1 ESVQAG
7 FAQND
12 RELRRKNEKEPA
24 GTVDA
29 GSDSSS
35 EGEDAEAYK
44 KLYNRMEAKLRRMC
58 TVKQTGKCDADK
70 SLLKQWKEKGHSRT
84 QLVKLMIEADGALQ
98 PQAQALPQDRTIP
111 ELFDERSKVK
121 KIVKYCEEHGLTR
134 TNKYDTTET
143 EYWVDYR
150 TEGVRGVNE
159 VDGMEE
165 TGTGLTDGF
174 VAPELDECPMPSNPQ
189 PEDLPLGLHMEQ
201 GKKAELLS

>member
-1 ESVQAG
+1 VQAG

-35 EGEDAEAYK
+35 EGEDAKAYK

-84 QLVKLMIEADGALQ
+84 QLVKLMIEADGHRELQ
-98 PQAQALPQDRTIP
+98 
-111 ELFDERSKVK
+111 
-121 KIVKYCEEHGLTR
+121 C
-134 TNKYDTTET
+134 
-143 EYWVDYR
+143 
-150 TEGVRGVNE
+150 
-159 VDGMEE
+159 
-165 TGTGLTDGF
+165 
-174 VAPELDECPMPSNPQ
+174 
-189 PEDLPLGLHMEQ
+189 
-201 GKKAELLS
+201 

>member
-1 ESVQAG
+1 VPLLECS
-7 FAQND
+7 
-12 RELRRKNEKEPA
+12 
-24 GTVDA
+24 TV
-29 GSDSSS
+29 
-35 EGEDAEAYK
+35 
-44 KLYNRMEAKLRRMC
+44 
-58 TVKQTGKCDADK
+58 TVPLPVTT
-70 SLLKQWKEKGHSRT
+70 LL
-84 QLVKLMIEADGALQ
+84 
-98 PQAQALPQDRTIP
+98 
-111 ELFDERSKVK
+111 
-121 KIVKYCEEHGLTR
+121 R

-189 PEDLPLGLHMEQ
+189 PQDLPVGLHMEQ